1 MATEEGW
8 HTVEDGMKLYTK
20 TWKVSRPTGIP
31 LTSSH
36 PYFGYLNRR
45 QKVQLKLGL
54 YSSMASVITVSYG
67 PNM

>member
-31 LTSSH
+31 LASSRS
-36 PYFGYLNRR
+36 YFGYLNRR

-54 YSSMASVITVSYG
+54 YSSMASAITVSFS